1 MVCIYNSI
9 FFVFFTGHH
18 FDHIEQCWP
27 LQEMDNLIRWNRA
40 AYVQGS
46 LLTGGA
52 YSSSEFVLQ
61 GLTSTVNVCLEWN
74 SCRDYVRSWDASS
87 VVWFIGD
94 VCRWFQAL
102 IVLIV
107 TVVNVVPFR
116 FTMVGP
122 WIKCLQHQ
130 FEKRVWY
137 VGKCN
142 QAIHL
147 SLMQVSLSAVGGW
160 SLWTVGI
167 DGVYTISLFLSSSQ
181 VIILTTDHCRR
192 WITWYVET
200 AAYVQG
206 SLLTGSVYSSSELVL
221 QGLTSTVNVCLE
233 WNSHCVTCLVK
244 SGDASMVYWW
254 LR

>member
-116 FTMVGP
+116 FTM
-122 WIKCLQHQ
+122 
-130 FEKRVWY
+130 
-137 VGKCN
+137 
-142 QAIHL
+142 
-147 SLMQVSLSAVGGW
+147 GG
-160 SLWTVGI
+160 
-167 DGVYTISLFLSSSQ
+167 
-181 VIILTTDHCRR
+181 H
-192 WITWYVET
+192 
-200 AAYVQG
+200 G
-206 SLLTGSVYSSSELVL
+206 SSVYSISLRREYGMWESITK
-221 QGLTSTVNVCLE
+221 QYIYYSCR
-233 WNSHCVTCLVK
+233 SHCLQ
-244 SGDASMVYWW
+244 
-254 LR
+254 